1 MTYPISISQAEV
13 LKLSNVI
20 GDEAN
25 ILSFSILFSFHG
37 DDDLLYRIAEATH
50 SQFHELNL
58 VILDQQN
65 MSLPQEKMNIVQPV
79 QHFDSVS
86 AYEKWASDRA
96 KLVFSIEKCCAEI
109 VPVVV
114 SNKKEGFFVRIHHVI
129 ADGWAVSEILITLS
143 EKYQAALAGK
153 QEPDRTVYPYSDF
166 IESEN
171 DYLSGP
177 HSKRDGQFWRQFLEN
192 RKNSHLLSDKTIGDF
207 HLHA

>member
-1 MTYPISISQAEV
+1 MMKGIITEECQETLRQRIESLIKESKTVTYPISISQAEV

-50 SQFHELNL
+50 SQFHDLNL

-65 MSLPQEKMNIVQPV
+65 MSLPPEKMNIVQPV

-96 KLVFSIEKCCAEI
+96 KLVFSKVTCSIISPPPIYGGMA
-109 VPVVV
+109 
-114 SNKKEGFFVRIHHVI
+114 SIH
-129 ADGWAVSEILITLS
+129 LRL
-143 EKYQAALAGK
+143 
-153 QEPDRTVYPYSDF
+153 P
-166 IESEN
+166 
-171 DYLSGP
+171 
-177 HSKRDGQFWRQFLEN
+177 
-192 RKNSHLLSDKTIGDF
+192 
-207 HLHA
+207 